1 MARHTTTQTT
11 LNEMIKGKK
20 QFALI
25 EPDLMRKKRGYKD
38 SGILNVHQVDVRR
51 VHSYVSWH
59 SMMTPL
65 DPHQGPKSTYSHLHR
80 FLEYIA
86 GGCQLRLALAI
97 DFTASNGN
105 PQDSKSLHYRNPS
118 GEPNEYLKAMMAV
131 GDIVASYDQT
141 KQFPVQ

>member
-1 MARHTTTQTT
+1 MV
-11 LNEMIKGKK
+11 L
-20 QFALI
+20 
-25 EPDLMRKKRGYKD
+25 
-38 SGILNVHQVDVRR
+38 VC
-51 VHSYVSWH
+51 
-59 SMMTPL
+59 
-65 DPHQGPKSTYSHLHR
+65 R

-118 GEPNEYLKAMMAV
+118 GEPNEYLKAIMAV

-141 KQFPVQ
+141 KQFPVSESTIIATRGQSLMGWYSSQLTLSFFRPMVSAPRSRRPTKSRTASTST